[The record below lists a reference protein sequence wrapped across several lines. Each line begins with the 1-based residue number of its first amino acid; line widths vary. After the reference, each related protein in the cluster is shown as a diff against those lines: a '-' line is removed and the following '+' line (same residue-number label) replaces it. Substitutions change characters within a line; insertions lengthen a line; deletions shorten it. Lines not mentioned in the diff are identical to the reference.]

1 MSHTIKIQKRVF
13 ETRLRREV
21 TVSEQ
26 LYGFT
31 PRKST
36 IVLMDKYRENK
47 ELQCVFVDPKK
58 AYDSVSREELRRCMW
73 ESGWQKSM

>member
-1 MSHTIKIQKRVF
+1 MKEKCTDLCLLDKFTRTIVMYRGVATIQRDKVESYHKDTKRVF

-36 IVLMDKYRENK
+36 IDE
-47 ELQCVFVDPKK
+47 C
-58 AYDSVSREELRRCMW
+58 
-73 ESGWQKSM
+73 